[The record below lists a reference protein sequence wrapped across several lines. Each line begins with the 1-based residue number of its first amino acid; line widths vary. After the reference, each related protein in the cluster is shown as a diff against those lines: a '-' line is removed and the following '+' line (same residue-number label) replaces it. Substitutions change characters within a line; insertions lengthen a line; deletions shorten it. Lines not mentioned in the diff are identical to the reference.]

1 MEFCQNKLYF
11 TSLRLRSKTKP
22 LLIAKAQGKMSVNN
36 PGAKKKV
43 SDPYINSWIVLVSFT
58 SNTYQVFSLQVDIIE
73 NKRTFVQM

>member
-73 NKRTFVQM
+73 NKRIFVQM